1 MSKINTKETINN
13 KKDNE
18 AKTLQNI
25 KYEPILSQLVL
36 ESWNLKNSLPWT
48 KFDPL
53 TTNIF

>member
-13 KKDNE
+13 NKDNE